1 MKRLITGLSLIAVLI
16 GIMIMDYYF
25 VYGSLS
31 IFSEGQRQIP
41 IFSEIFIWIL
51 LAISIMEL
59 YSCYSKSGYN
69 LFKAPL
75 ILLSVS
81 IYPVFFVLEF
91 LTGQGYYAILICLA
105 ASAVLELIMFTF
117 SDKEKYTSKD
127 LFAEFS
133 IIIYPTLLVSLAFVL
148 GAKYSGIYVTM
159 FAIFLAVAGDTFAYW
174 FGSLLH
180 NKFPKQMCP
189 TISPKKTVI
198 GAVGGVIGSIFAAMV
213 FWAFFE
219 VGGISQTANMAQVVA
234 NCNYTLFFPATQLSD
249 LWRSGLVYAAIGILG
264 AFVSELGDLA
274 ASRIKRACGIK
285 DFGSLFPGHGGV
297 TDREDSIM
305 FALVLLAIVL
315 PIVYLA

>member
-219 VGGISQTANMAQVVA
+219 VGGISSTANMSTIVA
-234 NCNYTLFFPATQLSD
+234 GCHYQLFFPATQLSD